1 MSLRSEVPVKIPPRR
16 YRPLTEAYKQE
27 FEQRVMARIEEQL
40 DQFVDQLADEMNDMM
55 NPRRHGLTLSDPY
68 SAATHFEGVTV
79 GIVTVEEVKVKS
91 QKTRSLRVTVHL
103 LINNWIDQGVITRR
117 IIVEEV
123 FEFKEVPENKRVS
136 LIATKLHGRASAWW
150 QQLKLTREGWKSKSY
165 QFEEDDEFI
174 EETDDQLVS
183 HYIGGLRVHIIDFVN
198 MFDPVTLSDAY
209 QHALAFEKQNR
220 RVGSS
225 SSPAITG
232 VKMIDHRKKKR
243 VLLKEWAYFHVT
255 GRERFGVSIS
265 VGGVHQE
272 ISVILESVSKGV
284 FLGGYSFL
292 AEAI

>member
-1 MSLRSEVPVKIPPRR
+1 MNSMTTLSYSLCWLIYEV
-16 YRPLTEAYKQE
+16 
-27 FEQRVMARIEEQL
+27 
-40 DQFVDQLADEMNDMM
+40 
-55 NPRRHGLTLSDPY
+55 TLSDPY

-232 VKMIDHRKKKR
+232 VEMDDMTQQETLGTVKDVLVKFDKFEFPCDFVVTDMLENLREMI
-243 VLLKEWAYFHVT
+243 
-255 GRERFGVSIS
+255 S
-265 VGGVHQE
+265 
-272 ISVILESVSKGV
+272 
-284 FLGGYSFL
+284 
-292 AEAI
+292 

>member
-1 MSLRSEVPVKIPPRR
+1 MLIYEV
-16 YRPLTEAYKQE
+16 
-27 FEQRVMARIEEQL
+27 
-40 DQFVDQLADEMNDMM
+40 
-55 NPRRHGLTLSDPY
+55 TLSDPY
-68 SAATHFEGVTV
+68 SAATH
-79 GIVTVEEVKVKS
+79 
-91 QKTRSLRVTVHL
+91 LRVVT
-103 LINNWIDQGVITRR
+103 
-117 IIVEEV
+117 VEEV

-136 LIATKLHGRASAWW
+136 LIATKLRGRASAWW

-232 VKMIDHRKKKR
+232 GSSGSGNVKR
-243 VLLKEWAYFHVT
+243 VSAFRAGT
-255 GRERFGVSIS
+255 GLVSWIRS
-265 VGGVHQE
+265 FQE
-272 ISVILESVSKGV
+272 TLPTAGCNDYLSRRGSVSRFDQAYPKG
-284 FLGGYSFL
+284 LDTAYWSFL
-292 AEAI
+292 E

>member
-1 MSLRSEVPVKIPPRR
+1 MLHLEVWKHCNVGLSVEERDLLFLEAQDRSTSVGIRAKFLLKIPPEE
-16 YRPLTEAYKQE
+16 YRPIMKLFQQE
-27 FEQRVMARIEEQL
+27 FEQECLCQRMEEHQ
-40 DQFVDQLADEMNDMM
+40 DQFVDKLADGMIDML
-55 NPRRHGLTLSDPY
+55 NQED
-68 SAATHFEGVTV
+68 V
-79 GIVTVEEVKVKS
+79 GF
-91 QKTRSLRVTVHL
+91 
-103 LINNWIDQGVITRR
+103 
-117 IIVEEV
+117 EEV

-136 LIATKLHGRASAWW
+136 LIATKLRGRASAWW

-232 VKMIDHRKKKR
+232 GSSGSSN
-243 VLLKEWAYFHVT
+243 VT
-255 GRERFGVSIS
+255 S
-265 VGGVHQE
+265 
-272 ISVILESVSKGV
+272 
-284 FLGGYSFL
+284 
-292 AEAI
+292 